1 MAKTQTFGDKMN
13 KDQVKDLST
22 PVKVIQG
29 YKDEHSVR
37 YMERIVKVK
46 DLKELDTIDI
56 IKYGKS

>member
-13 KDQVKDLST
+13 KGQGVDLGT
-22 PVKVIQG
+22 PVKVIKG

-56 IKYGKS
+56 TK

>member
-13 KDQVKDLST
+13 KGQVEDHGI
-22 PVKVIQG
+22 PVKVIKG

-56 IKYGKS
+56 TK